1 MPDPQPPAPVVP
13 PPQQPVSRAP
23 LVLAVT
29 VATTGLALAT
39 QGLWLESAGAL
50 MVAVLLA
57 ELSRRGIL

>member
-13 PPQQPVSRAP
+13 PPQQPASRVP
-23 LVLAVT
+23 LVLAGT
-29 VATTGLALAT
+29 VASAGLALAT

-57 ELSRRGIL
+57 ELSRRGVL